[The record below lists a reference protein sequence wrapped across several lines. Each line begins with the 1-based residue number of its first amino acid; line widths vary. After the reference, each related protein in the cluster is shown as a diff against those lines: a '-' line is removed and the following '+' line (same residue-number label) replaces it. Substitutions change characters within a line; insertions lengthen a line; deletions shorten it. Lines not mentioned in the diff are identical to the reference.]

1 MTRYGFIGTGSMG
14 SMLIRK
20 FISTGRIAPGD
31 IIASSKSGHSARVL
45 AARTGITAVTANTA
59 VAEQAGVLF
68 LCVRP
73 GEVNGV
79 LDGIWGVLQPGVLVV
94 SIAGSVTLA
103 DLAHRAGLHARVA
116 RVIPAVTAEQ
126 EAGVSL
132 VAFGRGA
139 TAGDRTLVLSL
150 FGAVGTVVETEEK
163 NLDLYADLTSCAP
176 AFIAAMM
183 REYAAAAVRTGAVE
197 PAVAEFLTKKTL
209 AGTARLL
216 DDDGAGFDGVI
227 RRVATKGGIT
237 EEGVKVLDARLP
249 AVFDEVLRAT
259 ERKRLIRAQE
269 LARGL

>member
-20 FISTGRIAPGD
+20 FIGTGMITPGD
-31 IIASSKSGHSARVL
+31 ITASSKSGVSARAL
-45 AARTGITAVTANTA
+45 AETTGIAAAPSNTA
-59 VAEQAGVLF
+59 VAVDAGVLF

-73 GEVNGV
+73 AEVQGV
-79 LDGIWGVLQPGVLVV
+79 LDEVWGVLQPGVLVV

-103 DLAHRAGLHARVA
+103 DLARSAGLHARVA

-126 EAGVSL
+126 EAGISL
-132 VAFGRGA
+132 VAFGRGVTPEDKA
-139 TAGDRTLVLSL
+139 LVLSL
-150 FGAVGTVVETEEK
+150 FNAVGTAVETEED
-163 NLDLYADLTSCAP
+163 NFDLYADLTSCAP

-197 PAVAEFLTKKTL
+197 PAVAEFLVRKTL

-216 DDDGAGFDGVI
+216 DDEGTGFGDVI
-227 RRVATKGGIT
+227 RRVATRGGIT
-237 EEGVKVLDARLP
+237 EEGVKVLDTRLP

-259 ERKRLIRAQE
+259 ERKRLIRAQQ
-269 LARGL
+269 LARGR

>member
-20 FISTGRIAPGD
+20 FIGTGRIAPRD
-31 IIASSKSGHSARVL
+31 ITASSK
-45 AARTGITAVTANTA
+45 TGISSRALAEKTGIAAAPSNTA
-59 VAEQAGVLF
+59 VAREAGVLF
-68 LCVRP
+68 LCVKP
-73 GEVNGV
+73 VEVNGV
-79 LDGIWGVLQPGVLVV
+79 LDEVWGVLPPGALVV
-94 SIAGSVTLA
+94 SIAGGITLA

-132 VAFGRGA
+132 VAFGRGV
-139 TAGDRTLVLSL
+139 TPEDRTLVLSL
-150 FGAVGTVVETEEK
+150 FNAVGTAVETEEK

-183 REYAAAAVRTGAVE
+183 REYAAAAVRTGGVE
-197 PAVAEFLTKKTL
+197 PAVAEFLVQKTL

-216 DDDGAGFDGVI
+216 EDNGTGFDEVI
-227 RRVATKGGIT
+227 RRVATQGGIT

-259 ERKRLIRAQE
+259 ERKRLIRAQQ
-269 LARGL
+269 LVRGA

>member
-20 FISTGRIAPGD
+20 FIGTGMIAPGN
-31 IIASSKSGHSARVL
+31 ITASSKNGNSARAL
-45 AARTGITAVTANTA
+45 AGQTGITAAPSNTA
-59 VAEQAGVLF
+59 VAEQAEVLF
-68 LCVRP
+68 ICVKP
-73 GEVNGV
+73 AEVRGV
-79 LDGIWGVLQPGVLVV
+79 LDEVWGVLQHGVLVV

-103 DLAHRAGLHARVA
+103 DLAHQAGLHARVA

-132 VAFGRGA
+132 VAFGRA
-139 TAGDRTLVLSL
+139 VTPEDRALVLSL
-150 FGAVGTVVETEEK
+150 FSAIGTAVETEES
-163 NLDLYADLTSCAP
+163 NFDLYADLTSCAP

-197 PAVAEFLTKKTL
+197 PAVAEFLVRKTL
-209 AGTARLL
+209 GGTARIL
-216 DDDGAGFDGVI
+216 DNDGTTFDDLI
-227 RRVATKGGIT
+227 RRVATKGGTT

-259 ERKRLIRAQE
+259 EKRRLLRTKE
-269 LARGL
+269 LARGK